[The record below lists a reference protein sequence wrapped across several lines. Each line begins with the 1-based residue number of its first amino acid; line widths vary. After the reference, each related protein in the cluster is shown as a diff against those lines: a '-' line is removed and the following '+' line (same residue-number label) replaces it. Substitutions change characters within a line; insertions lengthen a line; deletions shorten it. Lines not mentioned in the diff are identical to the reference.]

1 MTKFNKDIAAN
12 AAVNDAAAPPK
23 SRMLRQPE
31 VLARIGVSW
40 MTLRRWEDAGLF
52 PRRIKLGPNSVAW
65 RECDIDE
72 WCASRKTKFVAVAR

>member
-1 MTKFNKDIAAN
+1 MTNITTDPGAR
-12 AAVNDAAAPPK
+12 AAADNTAPAPK

>member
-1 MTKFNKDIAAN
+1 MTNTNGETAAS
-12 AAVNDAAAPPK
+12 AAVKDAAPPPK

-52 PRRIKLGPNSVAW
+52 PRRVKLGPNSVAW
-65 RECDIDE
+65 YESDIDE